1 MKTLE
6 EKSLVYRTVKERYL
20 WEHDR
25 KNELN
30 NIISIPL
37 GLMSVLIGCLAYF
50 FNNQPK
56 NSNTLLFILYYAFIT
71 ISILCLIFCLYCFYF
86 HQTGYTYCYISSPDK
101 LFEYEQSYIKNF
113 NDNKVEVDYNI
124 INDRVSMFLYEQ
136 YANAA
141 TQNKTNNERKIKF
154 YRYLIMSIT
163 VCIIFLGATFYC
175 RVNLENQEICNNI
188 IALRKEKLF
197 FSFNSVFH
205 RLSPLVKD
213 IHEYFMKK
221 EDKLKVGLGVS
232 PRLVRYIGTASEP
245 FLFRKEDYHYLN
257 ENAEYIVNYIFK
269 ALLDNNPIAI
279 DKNLGEPI
287 KELFVRIINK
297 LGNNPLPFI
306 KNQPSCG
313 TLFATKVAISGE
325 RVFCN
330 GVTEGGDLTKA
341 KNLLTN
347 YKSWDKCDT
356 CETNTL
362 CQGICAALTEAQLE
376 KNCNTFKYFYNKVE
390 ELIKKVY
397 YNS

>member
-1 MKTLE
+1 MNITEFLNPRHEDSLFDIIIPNAACNMKCKYCYGE
-6 EKSLVYRTVKERYL
+6 HSINIRNDCHVKLDEIAL
-20 WEHDR
+20 DKALAH
-25 KNELN
+25 
-30 NIISIPL
+30 IPKDK
-37 GLMSVLIGCLAYF
+37 IGG
-50 FNNQPK
+50 
-56 NSNTLLFILYYAFIT
+56 IT
-71 ISILCLIFCLYCFYF
+71 IW
-86 HQTGYTYCYISSPDK
+86 GGEP
-101 LFEYEQSYIKNF
+101 LFNKTQIEDTVTYIKDRFPKGHINMMVNGSLL
-113 NDNKVEVDYNI
+113 NDYWTKFIIDNQIVIGISHDGPGQKYRGEDY
-124 INDRVSMFLYEQ
+124 
-136 YANAA
+136 
-141 TQNKTNNERKIKF
+141 
-154 YRYLIMSIT
+154 
-163 VCIIFLGATFYC
+163 
-175 RVNLENQEICNNI
+175 LENQEICNNI